1 MQVGKKKAKELFAKW
16 LKENDPFLYRV
27 ALKRNEIVNASQ
39 QVNGLSGSVADFFNN
54 IIDTVKTT
62 APQVLQYN
70 QQKKIMEMQL
80 KRAEQGLPP
89 ANVDDYTPSVKIA
102 PVITPATEQ
111 AITRVA
117 VQSAKEGVGAFM
129 GKWGMPLGVGAAL
142 LFLFRKKIF
151 GNR

>member
-1 MQVGKKKAKELFAKW
+1 MQVGKKKALELFAKW

-27 ALKRNEIVNASQ
+27 ALKRNEITSQ
-39 QVNGLSGSVADFFNN
+39 KVNGLSGGVADFFNS
-54 IIDTVKTT
+54 IIDTVKTA

-70 QQKKIMEMQL
+70 QQKAIMKMQL
-80 KRAEQGLPP
+80 ERAEKGLPP
-89 ANVDDYTPSVKIA
+89 ANVDDYTPSVKIS
-102 PVITPATEQ
+102 PVITPETEQ

-129 GKWGMPLGVGAAL
+129 SKWGVPLVVGGAL
-142 LFLFRKKIF
+142 LILFRKKIF